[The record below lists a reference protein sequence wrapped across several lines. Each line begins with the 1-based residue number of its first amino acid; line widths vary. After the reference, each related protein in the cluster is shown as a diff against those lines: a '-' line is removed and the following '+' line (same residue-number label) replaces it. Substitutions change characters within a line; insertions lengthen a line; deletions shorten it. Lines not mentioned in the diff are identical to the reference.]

1 MWTDDCQKAFDTLK
15 QKLIS
20 LSPRG
25 GTIYFR
31 HGCQRYTD
39 CRSYGSRTLNKAEK
53 NYFITDKE
61 LLAIRHFVVYYR
73 QYILDRHFTV
83 RSDHQALTFLFKL
96 KEPKSRI
103 ARWIEILS
111 AYDFGIE
118 FRKGSK
124 HSNADILSRCP
135 YPWDCQCSDIDNLES
150 LKCGPC
156 SKCIKR
162 FKEMR
167 GPQPEPISGDR
178 AVEHHMLVP
187 KEHQKVSVRLRP
199 DHRYQ
204 ISMNRHP
211 HVV

>member
-1 MWTDDCQKAFDTLK
+1 MQ
-15 QKLIS
+15 
-20 LSPRG
+20 G
-25 GTIYFR
+25 GVERVI
-31 HGCQRYTD
+31 
-39 CRSYGSRTLNKAEK
+39 SYGSRTLNKAEK
-53 NYFITDKE
+53 NYCITDKE
-61 LLAIRHFVVYYR
+61 LLAIRHFIEYYR
-73 QYILDRHFTV
+73 QYLLGRHFTV

-111 AYDFGIE
+111 AYDFSIE

-124 HSNADILSRCP
+124 HANADTLSHCP
-135 YPWDCQCSDIDNLES
+135 DPWDCQCSDIDNLES

-178 AVEHHMLVP
+178 TVELHIREFHNKVP
-187 KEHQKVSVRLRP
+187 P
-199 DHRYQ
+199 DKMPLLCRKFCVINKPFTENIVYFCL
-204 ISMNRHP
+204 
-211 HVV
+211 